1 MAGDRI
7 LSRSV
12 GPAHI
17 IRHADGTASGVWG
30 IMVLRSA
37 FQPIFAFGDDGKL
50 SVVAFEGLLRP
61 ERDGESIS
69 PTSFLA
75 DVPPADR
82 MHVETL
88 ARTLH
93 LINAGTFLD
102 PHGSLFINF
111 DPSLFSDRELI
122 ETVLRDMRLVLH
134 ETGIAPGRIVCE
146 VTEQPT
152 SSSHALYNFV
162 QTLRGNGFRI
172 AIDDYGAEDS
182 GIQRI
187 NDLKPDIVKFDAHW
201 IARLMNTKP
210 GNALLAAMVAE
221 FRAKGILNLFEGI
234 EEPWQLE
241 LAEQCGVDMVQ
252 GYVLARPELVPTSF
266 AAFGTVAMPVAPG
279 HEAAPA
285 AGSDG
290 PAPGKPNGRPSRPF
304 FGKRG

>member
-1 MAGDRI
+1 M
-7 LSRSV
+7 
-12 GPAHI
+12 
-17 IRHADGTASGVWG
+17 WG
-30 IMVLRSA
+30 MMVLRSA

-61 ERDGESIS
+61 ERDGESLS
-69 PTSFLA
+69 PAIFLA

-93 LINAGTFLD
+93 LVNAGTFLD
-102 PHGSLFINF
+102 PRAALFINF
-111 DPSLFSDRELI
+111 DPSLFSDRELT
-122 ETVLRDMRLVLH
+122 EAVLHDMRRVLQ
-134 ETGIAPGRIVCE
+134 ETGIAGSRIVCE

-152 SSSHALYNFV
+152 ASSRALYNFV
-162 QTLRGNGFRI
+162 QALRGNGFRI

-187 NDLKPDIVKFDAHW
+187 NDLKPDIVKFDAQW

-221 FRAKGILNLFEGI
+221 FRTKGILNLFEGI

-241 LAEQCGVDMVQ
+241 LAERCGVDMVQ

-266 AAFGTVAMPVAPG
+266 AAFGTVAMR
-279 HEAAPA
+279 AAPA
-285 AGSDG
+285 PGQAAATA
-290 PAPGKPNGRPSRPF
+290 APDHPVPGQPRRNPSRPP

>member
-1 MAGDRI
+1 M
-7 LSRSV
+7 SRSV
-12 GPAHI
+12 SPAHI
-17 IRHADGTASGVWG
+17 IRHADGTASGMWG
-30 IMVLRSA
+30 ILALRSA
-37 FQPIFAFGDDGKL
+37 FQPIFAFGEGGRL
-50 SVVAFEGLLRP
+50 SVAAFEGLIRP

-69 PTSFLA
+69 PPDFFAS
-75 DVPPADR
+75 VPAADR

-93 LINAGTFLD
+93 LINAGRFLD
-102 PHGSLFINF
+102 RRAALFLNF

-122 ETVLRDMRLVLH
+122 EAALRDMRRVLD
-134 ETGIAPGRIVCE
+134 EAGIAPGRIVCE

-152 SSSHALYNFV
+152 ASSRALYNFV
-162 QTLRGNGFRI
+162 QALRDNGFRI

-201 IARLMNTKP
+201 IGRLMNTKP

-252 GYVLARPELVPTSF
+252 GYVLARPQLVPTSF
-266 AAFGTVAMPVAPG
+266 AEFGTVAMPVAP
-279 HEAAPA
+279 AAQEEPA
-285 AGSDG
+285 PMPDE
-290 PAPGKPNGRPSRPF
+290 PAPGQKRRGPSRPP
-304 FGKRG
+304 FGRRG

>member
-1 MAGDRI
+1 

-12 GPAHI
+12 GHAHI

-30 IMVLRSA
+30 ITALRSA
-37 FQPIFAFGDDGKL
+37 FQPIFAFGEDGKL

-61 ERDGESIS
+61 ERDGEGVS
-69 PTSFLA
+69 PPSFFA
-75 DVPPADR
+75 AVPPADR

-93 LINAGTFLD
+93 LVNAGAFLD
-102 PHGSLFINF
+102 PRASLFINF
-111 DPSLFSDRELI
+111 DPSLFSDRELT
-122 ETVLRDMRLVLH
+122 EAVLHDMRRVLN
-134 ETGIAPGRIVCE
+134 EAGIAAGRIVCE

-152 SSSHALYNFV
+152 ASSRALYNFV
-162 QTLRGNGFRI
+162 QALRANGFRI

-182 GIQRI
+182 GIERI
-187 NDLKPDIVKFDAHW
+187 NDLKPDIVKFDAQW
-201 IARLMNTKP
+201 IARLMSTKP

-252 GYVLARPELVPTSF
+252 GYVLARPQLVPTSF
-266 AAFGTVAMPVAPG
+266 AAFGAAAMPAAPG
-279 HEAAPA
+279 HEAAGQA
-285 AGSDG
+285 APSE
-290 PAPGKPNGRPSRPF
+290 PAPAKTRGRPSRPS